1 MIKWIVKRYLNKK
14 YEYLKFQVLS
24 LEQELGYADSNEIE
38 QNEIQRLLIVH
49 EDTVKSIN
57 ALERVLNK
65 VA

>member
-24 LEQELGYADSNEIE
+24 LEQELGYADSNEIKP
-38 QNEIQRLLIVH
+38 NEIQRLLIVH
-49 EDTVKSIN
+49 EDTIKNIN

-65 VA
+65 VI